1 MPLANEVAKSLR
13 QIEAGGA
20 EIWSPLVADCI
31 ETASGQK
38 IYKYDLEGPKSIH
51 FRHYAVSSLFFCIGI
66 RHAIYDFHI
75 SGNDD

>member
-1 MPLANEVAKSLR
+1 M
-13 QIEAGGA
+13 A